1 VGLIR
6 SLDVLKPE
14 FRRRL
19 EDYLSRA
26 AAAGYRLYVFE
37 TGRTDGVQA
46 AYCLQGRAPLA
57 EVNAARAREGLYF
70 LNAAGNASKIT
81 EDPPAGLRTVYK
93 ERGHGNGT
101 AADIVLMSDKGNLLW
116 PPRAP
121 DAWLELGRIAE
132 ECGLVWG
139 GRWPPIDPKTG
150 LGVDPPHV
158 QLPRGIPI

>member
-70 LNAAGNASKIT
+70 LNAAG
-81 EDPPAGLRTVYK
+81 TVYK